1 MALYAGSL
9 EQRVDVRSLE
19 AAARDLHDW
28 TFILVGY
35 LAEPRLFEDLVGLPN
50 VVLSGLVPRPQVLA
64 MMAAADVGL
73 VPHLETPMSVA
84 MSPLKLYEYL
94 GAGTPV
100 VASDLPPMRG
110 ISDRCLLVP
119 PGESLTSAIIQA
131 AGLPRLDPAN
141 LKHWR
146 QANDWDVRYASW
158 RGAALG
164 SPVDKT

>member
-1 MALYAGSL
+1 
-9 EQRVDVRSLE
+9 
-19 AAARDLHDW
+19 
-28 TFILVGY
+28 
-35 LAEPRLFEDLVGLPN
+35 
-50 VVLSGLVPRPQVLA
+50 VPRPQVLA

-119 PGESLTSAIIQA
+119 SGESLTSAIVQA
-131 AGLPRLDPAN
+131 ARLPRLDAAD
-141 LKHWR
+141 LTLWR

-158 RGAALG
+158 RSAALG